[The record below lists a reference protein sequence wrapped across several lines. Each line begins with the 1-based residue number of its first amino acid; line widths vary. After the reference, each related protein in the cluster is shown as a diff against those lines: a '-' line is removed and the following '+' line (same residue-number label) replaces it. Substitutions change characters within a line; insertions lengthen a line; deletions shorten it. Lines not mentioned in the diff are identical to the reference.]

1 MLNIRIVLVEPA
13 GALNVGAIARVMKNM
28 GLTELWLVNPQ
39 FDLTTDRYAKAAQD
53 MAVRAGDILSS
64 AKIVDHLSQ
73 ALTDCHRAIATTGRP
88 ELVTETPEMGLGWLM
103 ELNNTDNTIHNP
115 VYSGAIVF
123 GREDRGLTNVELSYC
138 QKIIQIPVSAAYPS
152 INLAQAVA
160 ICCYQVRLLSLSPS
174 ISPSINAPSDL
185 TSNFSPNL
193 QNQNQNLDQIATIAH
208 LEAYYQDLEAVLI
221 KIGYL
226 FPHTAVPR
234 MQKFRHLFNKA
245 NLTQTEVNM
254 LRGIIRQINWVSEQ
268 NI

>member
-1 MLNIRIVLVEPA
+1 MRNIRIVLVEPA
-13 GALNVGAIARVMKNM
+13 GALNVGAIARIMKNM
-28 GLTELWLVNPQ
+28 GLAELWLVNPQ
-39 FDLTTDRYAKAAQD
+39 FDLTMDRYAKAAQD
-53 MAVRAGDILSS
+53 MAVRAQDILSN
-64 AKIVDHLSQ
+64 AQIVNNLSE

-88 ELVTETPEMGLGWLM
+88 ELVTETPETGLSWLV
-103 ELNNTDNTIHNP
+103 ELDFNNVNNEI
-115 VYSGAIVF
+115 YRGAIVF
-123 GREDRGLTNVELSYC
+123 GREDRGLTNAELSYC

-160 ICCYQVRLLSLSPS
+160 ICCYQLRMLLVSKSMPA
-174 ISPSINAPSDL
+174 SINES
-185 TSNFSPNL
+185 SNLVNL
-193 QNQNQNLDQIATIAH
+193 EQIANIEH
-208 LEAYYQDLEAVLI
+208 LEAYYQDLETVLI

-254 LRGIIRQINWVSEQ
+254 LRGIIRQINWVHEQ